1 MTSAGKSPLSH
12 TLFLGRHNMTKFN
25 KIVTGVRDIL
35 SENHYLVSVLVV
47 GFILVLSGFV
57 PEYRETVFFLGIALI
72 ITSSVGIHMMLTTRR
87 VASGLHDRFDK
98 LNDIASSQNSILEEI
113 ASSQKEIASSQNSIL
128 EEIASSQKEIAS
140 SQNSILKE
148 IASTQ
153 HNVEDILKRIE
164 EKITVTP
171 SG

>member
-1 MTSAGKSPLSH
+1 
-12 TLFLGRHNMTKFN
+12 MTKFN
-25 KIVTGVRDIL
+25 KIVAGIRDIL
-35 SENHYLVSVLVV
+35 SENHYLVSVLVA
-47 GFILVLSGFV
+47 GFILVLFGFV
-57 PEYRETVFFLGIALI
+57 PEYRETVFLGIALI

-98 LNDIASSQNSILEEI
+98 LNDIASSQNRILEEI
-113 ASSQKEIASSQNSIL
+113 ASSQK
-128 EEIASSQKEIAS
+128 EIASSQKEIAS